1 MVREEDGRLVLWAPG
16 PRTLDFT
23 AAELSFFAVE
33 SSAAEL
39 SFFAVEGCVPRKG
52 IDVLYEVREDFIEAL
67 AEDGDA
73 PEAVNE
79 AKEAE
84 PSVDSGF
91 VDFRPTSRSNP
102 GGPSDTVV
110 PLRVVDFRPTEVV
123 DSVLVDFRPTPRSN
137 PGGSS
142 EKRRGLEE
150 VVKEVPDDRTL
161 DRASVCGGVLIGGD
175 IGEVFE
181 GLVDFRPARG
191 LGAVREDFALRD
203 NLEGEGEVIG
213 EVFEGLVDFRPARG
227 LELGAVREDFA
238 MRDNLEG
245 EREVIDEAFEGLTIG
260 GDNLALVNLED
271 LRPESHA

>member
-16 PRTLDFT
+16 PRLVLWAGPRTT

-39 SFFAVEGCVPRKG
+39 SFFAVEGCVAK
-52 IDVLYEVREDFIEAL
+52 
-67 AEDGDA
+67 DGDA
-73 PEAVNE
+73 PVAVNE

-161 DRASVCGGVLIGGD
+161 DRASVCEGVLIEAVDPGA
-175 IGEVFE
+175 
-181 GLVDFRPARG
+181 GLRNLEDFRPGNLALRNLADFRPAG
-191 LGAVREDFALRD
+191 GSCD
-203 NLEGEGEVIG
+203 N
-213 EVFEGLVDFRPARG
+213 

-238 MRDNLEG
+238 LGDNLE
-245 EREVIDEAFEGLTIG
+245 EREVIDEVLEGPTIR
-260 GDNLALVNLED
+260 GDTIL
-271 LRPESHA
+271 HAEAIMIYEG

>member
-1 MVREEDGRLVLWAPG
+1 MGVWSFGRQGLWAG
-16 PRTLDFT
+16 PRTT

-67 AEDGDA
+67 AKDGDA

-161 DRASVCGGVLIGGD
+161 DRASVCEGVLIEAVDPGA
-175 IGEVFE
+175 
-181 GLVDFRPARG
+181 GLRNLEDFRPGNLALRNLADFRPAG
-191 LGAVREDFALRD
+191 GSCD
-203 NLEGEGEVIG
+203 N
-213 EVFEGLVDFRPARG
+213 

-238 MRDNLEG
+238 LGDNLE
-245 EREVIDEAFEGLTIG
+245 EREVIDEVLEGPTIR
-260 GDNLALVNLED
+260 GDTILHAEVIMNY
-271 LRPESHA
+271 ES

>member
-16 PRTLDFT
+16 PRLVLWAGPRTT

-67 AEDGDA
+67 AKDGDA

-161 DRASVCGGVLIGGD
+161 DRASVCEGVLIEAVDPGA
-175 IGEVFE
+175 
-181 GLVDFRPARG
+181 GLRNLEDFRPGNLALRNLADFRPAG
-191 LGAVREDFALRD
+191 GSCD
-203 NLEGEGEVIG
+203 N
-213 EVFEGLVDFRPARG
+213 

-238 MRDNLEG
+238 LGDNLEG
-245 EREVIDEAFEGLTIG
+245 EREVIDEVLEGPTIR
-260 GDNLALVNLED
+260 GDTILHAEVIMNY
-271 LRPESHA
+271 ES

>member
-16 PRTLDFT
+16 PRLVLWAGPRTT

-67 AEDGDA
+67 AKDGDA

-161 DRASVCGGVLIGGD
+161 DRASVCEGVLIGGD

-203 NLEGEGEVIG
+203 NLEGE
-213 EVFEGLVDFRPARG
+213 
-227 LELGAVREDFA
+227 
-238 MRDNLEG
+238 
-245 EREVIDEAFEGLTIG
+245 REVIDEVFEGLTIG

>member
-1 MVREEDGRLVLWAPG
+1 MLEAPEAIVAHDEVRGDIIEAIEAVFLG
-16 PRTLDFT
+16 T

-84 PSVDSGF
+84 PSVDLGF

-161 DRASVCGGVLIGGD
+161 DRASVCGGVLIEAVDPGA
-175 IGEVFE
+175 
-181 GLVDFRPARG
+181 GLRNLEDFHPGNLALRNLADFRPAG
-191 LGAVREDFALRD
+191 GSCD
-203 NLEGEGEVIG
+203 N
-213 EVFEGLVDFRPARG
+213 

-238 MRDNLEG
+238 LGDYLEG
-245 EREVIDEAFEGLTIG
+245 EREVIDEVLEGPTIR
-260 GDNLALVNLED
+260 GDTILYAEVIMNY
-271 LRPESHA
+271 ES